1 MPSIGNRTKAKVMDE
16 NSKIGASPGQR
27 EFIREAVHRLIEANK
42 VALGAEYAE
51 AERAGQVPR
60 NSNDYGMDAAKYGE
74 RLIEDGLR
82 KGWL

>member
-1 MPSIGNRTKAKVMDE
+1 MAMDE
-16 NSKIGASPGQR
+16 SSKTGASIGQR

-42 VALGAEYAE
+42 TQLGIEYAE
-51 AERAGQVPR
+51 AEQAGRVPR
-60 NSNDYGMDAAKYGE
+60 KSSEHGMDAAQYGE